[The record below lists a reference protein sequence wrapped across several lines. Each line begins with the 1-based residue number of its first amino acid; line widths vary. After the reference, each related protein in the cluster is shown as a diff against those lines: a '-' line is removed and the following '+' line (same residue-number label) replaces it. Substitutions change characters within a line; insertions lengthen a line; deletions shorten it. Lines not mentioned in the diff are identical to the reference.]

1 VADADH
7 LVARINLTIPL
18 ATLLGLAEHPGEA
31 AGFGPI
37 DPALARDLVGQ
48 AAGNPGTAWCITVTD
63 PAGHPVAHG
72 CARPGK
78 PKRKPPRR
86 TQPPDAG
93 ERPPGSSTR
102 RTGHRSRPPG
112 QSPLGTAGPS
122 SGYGT
127 WRLQLPTLTGTGP
140 PGPPGPPGPH
150 GPHGPPGPPD
160 LAVDLEPLPV
170 TSCDHRHRSAGHN
183 PSPRL
188 RHLVEIRDGEC
199 DYPPCRRVAARCDF
213 EHTIPWEDGAL
224 TCACNAG
231 PRCRHHHHQKQ
242 HPSWRLD
249 QHQPGIRTWTT
260 PAGRAYSTGP
270 TTYPI

>member
-1 VADADH
+1 MS
-7 LVARINLTIPL
+7 
-18 ATLLGLAEHPGEA
+18 G
-31 AGFGPI
+31 
-37 DPALARDLVGQ
+37 
-48 AAGNPGTAWCITVTD
+48 
-63 PAGHPVAHG
+63 
-72 CARPGK
+72 
-78 PKRKPPRR
+78 
-86 TQPPDAG
+86 PPD
-93 ERPPGSSTR
+93 S
-102 RTGHRSRPPG
+102 
-112 QSPLGTAGPS
+112 
-122 SGYGT
+122 YGT
-127 WRLQLPTLTGTGP
+127 WRLQLPTRSETAP
-140 PGPPGPPGPH
+140 HGPH
-150 GPHGPPGPPD
+150 GPHGPPD
-160 LAVDLEPLPV
+160 LTVDLEPLPV